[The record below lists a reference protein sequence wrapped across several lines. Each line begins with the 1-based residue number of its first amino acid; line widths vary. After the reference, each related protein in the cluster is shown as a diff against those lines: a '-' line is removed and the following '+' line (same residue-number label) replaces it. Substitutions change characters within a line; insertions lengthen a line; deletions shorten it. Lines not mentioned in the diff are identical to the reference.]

1 MELYLKKDGKNNMEK
16 YVLAIDQGTTSTRAI
31 LFDQNQNVVKVA
43 QKEIQN
49 FFPNPGWV
57 EQDANE
63 IWLSTLSVMAQLFDG
78 GQVKP
83 DQIVSIGITN
93 QRETTVIWDKETGL
107 PVYHAI
113 VWQSRQTSDIVN
125 KLKEDGYEPMIK
137 EKTGLVLDPY
147 FSASKIKWIR
157 DNVEGVKENPNLI
170 FGTID
175 CFLLWRFTCG
185 QVHATDVTNAS
196 RTLLFNIHTLDWD
209 DELLK
214 LFDIPRSMLPEIKDT
229 SGNFGYIDPRHFF
242 NHTCPISALVGD
254 QQAALFGESCFEKTN
269 VKNTY
274 GTGGFILV
282 NTGDEAIISKQGLL
296 STVAW
301 KIGDEVK
308 FALEGSIFVS
318 GSLIQ
323 WLRDEMQ
330 FFPQAKDSEELAN
343 SVKDSGGVI
352 VVPAFVGLGA
362 PYWNDKCK
370 GAIFGLTRGAGRGHI
385 ARACIESMAYQ
396 SKDLIKVMED
406 DLGSRIESIKVDGG
420 ASVNKLLVQFQA
432 DILEIPVIRPILAE
446 TTALGAARLAGL
458 AVGFYKMSDFEV
470 SEAERYEP
478 RMDHETVEKLY
489 DRWLMAVEA
498 TQKF

>member
-1 MELYLKKDGKNNMEK
+1 MEK

-31 LFDQNQNVVKVA
+31 IFDKDQKVVKTA
-43 QKEIQN
+43 QKEITN

-63 IWLSTLSVMAQLFDG
+63 IWLSTLSVIAQVFDG
-78 GQVKP
+78 GQIKP
-83 DQIVSIGITN
+83 EQIVAIGITN
-93 QRETTVIWDKETGL
+93 QRETTVVWDKNTGL

-113 VWQSRQTSDIVN
+113 VWQSRQTSDIVA
-125 KLKEDGYEPMIK
+125 KMKDDGREPMVK

-157 DNVEGVKENPNLI
+157 DNVEGVKDNPDLL

-175 CFLLWRFTCG
+175 CFLLWKFTCG

-209 DELLK
+209 DDLLK
-214 LFDIPRSMLPEIKDT
+214 LFDIPRTMLPEIKDT
-229 SGNFGYIDPRHFF
+229 SGVFGDIDPRHFF
-242 NHTCPISALVGD
+242 NHSCPITALVGD
-254 QQAALFGESCFEKTN
+254 QQAALYGESCFNKSD

-282 NTGDEAIISKQGLL
+282 NTGDKEIISKYGLL

-301 KIGDEVK
+301 KIKDKVNY
-308 FALEGSIFVS
+308 ALEGSIFVS

-330 FFPQAKDSEELAN
+330 FFNDAADSEKLAA
-343 SVKDSGGVI
+343 SVEDSGGVI
-352 VVPAFVGLGA
+352 VVPAFTGLGA

-370 GAIFGLTRGAGRGHI
+370 GAVFGLTRGSSRAHL

-396 SKDLIKVMED
+396 SKDLIKVMEA
-406 DLGSRIESIKVDGG
+406 DLGTTIDSIKVDGG
-420 ASVNKLLVQFQA
+420 ASVNKLLVQFQS
-432 DILEIPVIRPILAE
+432 DILEIPVVKPELAE
-446 TTALGAARLAGL
+446 TTSLGAARLAGL
-458 AVGFYKMSDFEV
+458 AVDFYKEEDFKDDKAIV
-470 SEAERYEP
+470 YEP
-478 RMDHETVEKLY
+478 KMNHDEVEEKY
-489 DRWLMAVEA
+489 NRWLKAVEA
-498 TQKF
+498 TLQF

>member
-1 MELYLKKDGKNNMEK
+1 MEK

-31 LFDQNQNVVKVA
+31 LFDEKQNVIKVA
-43 QKEIQN
+43 QKEITN
-49 FFPNPGWV
+49 YFPNLGWV

-63 IWLSTLSVMAQLFDG
+63 IWLSVLSVMAGVFEG

-83 DQIVSIGITN
+83 EQVVSIGITN
-93 QRETTVIWDKETGL
+93 QRETTVIWDKDTGL

-125 KLKEDGYEPMIK
+125 DFKEKGYEPLIK

-157 DNVEGVKENPNLI
+157 DNVPGVKDNDNLL

-175 CFLLWRFTCG
+175 TFLLWKFTCG

-214 LFDIPRSMLPEIKDT
+214 LFDVPRIMLPEIKDT
-229 SGNFGYIDPRHFF
+229 SGIFGYIDPRHFF
-242 NHTCPISALVGD
+242 NRTCPIAALVGD
-254 QQAALFGESCFEKTN
+254 QQAALFGESCFNKSD

-282 NTGDEAIISKQGLL
+282 NTGDDVIISKQGLL

-308 FALEGSIFVS
+308 YALEGSIFVS

-323 WLRDEMQ
+323 WLRDQMK
-330 FFPQAKDSEELAN
+330 FFTSAKDSEVLAN
-343 SVKDSGGVI
+343 SVEDSGGVI

-362 PYWNDKCK
+362 PYWNDKCQ
-370 GAIFGLTRGAGRGHI
+370 GAIFGLTRGTGQAQVS
-385 ARACIESMAYQ
+385 RACLESMAYQ
-396 SKDLIKVMED
+396 SKDLIKVMEEELD
-406 DLGSRIESIKVDGG
+406 TRIESIKVDGG

-432 DILEIPVIRPILAE
+432 DILEIPVIRPVLAE

-458 AVGFYKMSDFEV
+458 AVDFYKKEDFVVQEADEYNPSMSHEEV
-470 SEAERYEP
+470 ER
-478 RMDHETVEKLY
+478 LY
-489 DRWLMAVEA
+489 DRWLKAVEA
-498 TQKF
+498 TQMF

>member
-1 MELYLKKDGKNNMEK
+1 MEK
-16 YVLAIDQGTTSTRAI
+16 YILAIDQGTTSTRAI
-31 LFDQNQNVVKVA
+31 IFDKDQKVIKVA
-43 QKEIQN
+43 QKEITN
-49 FFPNPGWV
+49 FFPQPGWV

-63 IWLSTLSVMAQLFDG
+63 IWLSTLAVIAQVFDG
-78 GQVKP
+78 GQIKP
-83 DQIVSIGITN
+83 EQIASIGITN
-93 QRETTVIWDKETGL
+93 QRETTVVWDKNTGL

-125 KLKEDGYEPMIK
+125 KLKEEGLEPLIK

-157 DNVEGVKENPNLI
+157 DNVAGVKENPNLI

-175 CFLLWRFTCG
+175 SFLLWKFTCG
-185 QVHATDVTNAS
+185 EVHATDVTNAS
-196 RTLLFNIHTLDWD
+196 RTLLFNIHTLNWD

-214 LFDIPRSMLPEIKDT
+214 IFDIPRSMLPEIKAT
-229 SGNFGYIDPRHFF
+229 SGVFGNIDPRHFF

-254 QQAALFGESCFEKTN
+254 QQAALFGESCFEKSN

-282 NTGDEAIISKQGLL
+282 NTGDEAIISKYGLL

-308 FALEGSIFVS
+308 YALEGSIFVS

-323 WLRDEMQ
+323 WLRDEMK
-330 FFPQAKDSEELAN
+330 FFTNAKDSEELAA
-343 SVKDSGGVI
+343 SVEDSNGVV
-352 VVPAFVGLGA
+352 VVPAFTGLGA

-370 GAIFGLTRGAGRGHI
+370 GAIFGLTRGTNRGHI
-385 ARACIESMAYQ
+385 ARACIEAMAYQ
-396 SKDLIKVMED
+396 SKDLIKVMEN
-406 DLGSRIESIKVDGG
+406 DLHEKIGMIKVDGG
-420 ASVNKLLVQFQA
+420 ASVNKMLVQFQS
-432 DILEIPVIRPILAE
+432 DILEIPVIKPQLAE

-458 AVGFYKMSDFEV
+458 AVDFYRREDFRDEDALVYEPKMSHEEV
-470 SEAERYEP
+470 E
-478 RMDHETVEKLY
+478 EKY
-489 DRWLMAVEA
+489 NRWLAAVDA
-498 TQKF
+498 TLKF

>member
-1 MELYLKKDGKNNMEK
+1 MEK
-16 YVLAIDQGTTSTRAI
+16 YILAIDQGTTSTRAI
-31 LFDQNQNVVKVA
+31 IFDKDQKVVRVA
-43 QKEIQN
+43 QKEITN
-49 FFPNPGWV
+49 FFPQPGWV

-63 IWLSTLSVMAQLFDG
+63 IWLSTLAVIAQVFDG
-78 GQVKP
+78 GQIKP
-83 DQIVSIGITN
+83 EQIASIGITN
-93 QRETTVIWDKETGL
+93 QRETTVVWDKNTGL

-125 KLKEDGYEPMIK
+125 KLKEEGLEPFIK

-157 DNVEGVKENPNLI
+157 DNVPGVKENPDLI

-175 CFLLWRFTCG
+175 TFLLWKFTCG
-185 QVHATDVTNAS
+185 EVHATDVTNAS
-196 RTLLFNIHTLDWD
+196 RTLLFNIHTLNWD

-214 LFDIPRSMLPEIKDT
+214 IFDIPRAMLPEIKAT
-229 SGNFGYIDPRHFF
+229 SGVFGYIDPRHFF

-254 QQAALFGESCFEKTN
+254 QQAALFGESCFEKSN

-282 NTGDEAIISKQGLL
+282 NTGDEAIISRYGLL

-308 FALEGSIFVS
+308 YALEGSIFVS

-323 WLRDEMQ
+323 WLRDEMK
-330 FFPQAKDSEELAN
+330 FFANAKDSEELAA
-343 SVKDSGGVI
+343 SVQDSNGVI
-352 VVPAFVGLGA
+352 VVPAFTGLGA

-370 GAIFGLTRGAGRGHI
+370 GAIFGLTRGTNRGHI
-385 ARACIESMAYQ
+385 ARACIEAMAYQ
-396 SKDLIKVMED
+396 SKDLIKVMEE
-406 DLGSRIESIKVDGG
+406 DLHEKIGMIKVDGG
-420 ASVNKLLVQFQA
+420 ASVNKMLVQFQS
-432 DILEIPVIRPILAE
+432 DILEIPVIKPQLAE

-458 AVGFYKMSDFEV
+458 AVDFYKREDFRDEDALV
-470 SEAERYEP
+470 YEP
-478 RMDHETVEKLY
+478 KMSHEEVEEKY
-489 DRWLMAVEA
+489 GRWLAAVDA
-498 TQKF
+498 TLKF

>member
-1 MELYLKKDGKNNMEK
+1 MEK
-16 YVLAIDQGTTSTRAI
+16 YILAIDQGTTSTRAI
-31 LFDQNQNVVKVA
+31 IFDKDQKVVRVA
-43 QKEIQN
+43 QKEITN
-49 FFPNPGWV
+49 FFPQPGWV

-63 IWLSTLSVMAQLFDG
+63 IWLSTLAVIAQVFDG
-78 GQVKP
+78 GQIKP
-83 DQIVSIGITN
+83 EQIASIGITN
-93 QRETTVIWDKETGL
+93 QRETTVVWDKNTGL

-125 KLKEDGYEPMIK
+125 KLKEEGLEPFIK

-157 DNVEGVKENPNLI
+157 DNVPGVKENPDLI

-175 CFLLWRFTCG
+175 TFLLWKFTCG
-185 QVHATDVTNAS
+185 EVHATDVTNAS
-196 RTLLFNIHTLDWD
+196 RTLLFNIHTLNWD

-214 LFDIPRSMLPEIKDT
+214 IFDIPRAMLPEIKAT
-229 SGNFGYIDPRHFF
+229 SGIFGNIDPRHFF

-254 QQAALFGESCFEKTN
+254 QQAALFGESCFEKSN

-282 NTGDEAIISKQGLL
+282 NTGDEAIISRYGLL

-308 FALEGSIFVS
+308 YALEGSIFVS

-323 WLRDEMQ
+323 WLRDEMK
-330 FFPQAKDSEELAN
+330 FFANAKDSEELAA
-343 SVKDSGGVI
+343 SVQDSNGVI
-352 VVPAFVGLGA
+352 VMPAFTGLGA

-370 GAIFGLTRGAGRGHI
+370 GAIFGLTRGTNRGHI
-385 ARACIESMAYQ
+385 ARACIEAMAYQ
-396 SKDLIKVMED
+396 SKDLIKVMEE
-406 DLGSRIESIKVDGG
+406 DLHEKIGMIKVDGG
-420 ASVNKLLVQFQA
+420 ASVNKMLVQFQS
-432 DILEIPVIRPILAE
+432 DILEIPVIKPQLAE

-458 AVGFYKMSDFEV
+458 AVDFYKREDFRDEDALV
-470 SEAERYEP
+470 YEP
-478 RMDHETVEKLY
+478 KMSHEEVEEKY
-489 DRWLMAVEA
+489 GRWLAAVDA
-498 TQKF
+498 TLKF